1 MGIVDKGLGKTD
13 LALRPDIWNVTT
25 NEMYEIKP
33 ATQGCKPAIEQ
44 LGTYITLAAKYGK
57 PGVYAGSSSAK
68 EVEGDFMLNSA
79 TYVQYWS
86 PRPGVILYS
95 KTKIQKP
102 QFDTGLNFNPQ
113 TGLVIGILIV
123 GLAVSLYT
131 GIPVFSY

>member
-68 EVEGDFMLNSA
+68 GLSCSIPQHTCN
-79 TYVQYWS
+79 T
-86 PRPGVILYS
+86 GVLVLELS
-95 KTKIQKP
+95 SIQK
-102 QFDTGLNFNPQ
+102 QKCRNL
-113 TGLVIGILIV
+113 
-123 GLAVSLYT
+123 SLT
-131 GIPVFSY
+131 LD